1 MFSQTAIAQT
11 AQGAAKPSMMES
23 MMPIVFLVAIFYFF
37 LIRPQQKRAKTHQ
50 SFLTNLKRGDQ
61 VLTSGGIFGT
71 VEGLTDSFVTLGI
84 ADDVKIR
91 ILKTQIASTVNDGEK
106 TK

>member
-1 MFSQTAIAQT
+1 MFIAQAF
-11 AQGAAKPSMMES
+11 AQAAAPAQPSFLES
-23 MMPIVFLVAIFYFF
+23 MMPIVFLIAVFYFF

-50 SFLTNLKRGDQ
+50 TFIANLKRGDR

-71 VEGLTDSFVTLGI
+71 VEGLTETFVTLGI

-91 ILKTQIASTVNDGEK
+91 ILKSQIASSANEEVQK
-106 TK
+106 

>member
-1 MFSQTAIAQT
+1 MFIDSAWAQ
-11 AQGAAKPSMMES
+11 AASAAAKPSMMES
-23 MMPIVFLVAIFYFF
+23 MMPIIFLVAIFYFF

-50 SFLTNLKRGDQ
+50 SFLSELKRGDE
-61 VLTSGGIFGT
+61 VLTSGGIFGK

-91 ILKTQIASTVNDGEK
+91 ILKTQIASTVNDGETQK
-106 TK
+106 